1 MAAIFF
7 RTAIVFILLSLS
19 MKIMGKRE
27 IGELEVGELI
37 TTLLLSEVCSLPID
51 DLDIPLINAI
61 IPVVFI
67 VSLEVLISAVK
78 NKSLRLKHIFEGKPV
93 MLVKDGVIDQ
103 KQLSKNRISIE
114 EFFSVLR
121 QNSAGSLSDVAECIL
136 EANGRISVVK
146 KQDGFDTVLISDGEI
161 AQKTADA
168 LGYTD
173 EKIRSA
179 IDGHEPEEIFLLATT
194 REGTHYYIL
203 KEENE

>member
-93 MLVKDGVIDQ
+93 MLVKGGVIDQ
-103 KQLSKNRISIE
+103 KQLRKNRISIE

-121 QNSAGSLSDVAECIL
+121 QNSAGSLSDVEDCIL
-136 EANGRISVVK
+136 EANGRISVIK

-161 AQKTADA
+161 ARKTADA

-173 EKIRSA
+173 QRIRSA
-179 IDGHEPEEIFLLATT
+179 IDGHKPEEVFLLAAT

>member
-1 MAAIFF
+1 
-7 RTAIVFILLSLS
+7 

-146 KQDGFDTVLISDGEI
+146 KQDGFDTILISDGEI

-173 EKIRSA
+173 KKIRNA